1 MFQKIKKETAVDK
14 VAKQLRSLIENG
26 EYKPGDKL
34 PSERAL
40 CEMMAVSR
48 IAVREAIR
56 DLVAKNLLE
65 VRAGNGTY
73 VKSVTANDF
82 VDPLM
87 VKLMNGYTVRDLI
100 EFREMIEL
108 SCCRLAVQRAT
119 DGDLDALWQIL
130 ESMKQQLSEH
140 KDYLASDLEFH
151 NLIAKA
157 SGNKILVLVLNS
169 VGDIIREVIRETSQG
184 PGAPKRVYQL
194 HYDIYKSLLHR
205 DEKRTVMA
213 MKKHLEW
220 VKIDLLNYHQSVK

>member
-40 CEMMAVSR
+40 CEIMAVSR

-82 VDPLM
+82 VDSLM

-119 DGDLDALWQIL
+119 DADLDALWQIL

-140 KDYLASDLEFH
+140 KDYLTADLEFH

-169 VGDIIREVIRETSQG
+169 VGDIIREAIRETSQG

-205 DEKRTVMA
+205 NEK
-213 MKKHLEW
+213 
-220 VKIDLLNYHQSVK
+220 

>member
-1 MFQKIKKETAVDK
+1 MLQKIKKETAVDK
-14 VAKQLRSLIENG
+14 VAKQLRSLIESG

-73 VKSVTANDF
+73 VKSVTASDF
-82 VDPLM
+82 MDPLM
-87 VKLMNGYTVRDLI
+87 IKLINGYTVRDLI
-100 EFREMIEL
+100 EFRDMIEV

-119 DGDLDALWQIL
+119 QDDLDSLWQIL
-130 ESMKQQLSEH
+130 ESMKEQLKEH
-140 KDYLASDLEFH
+140 NDYFAADLEFH
-151 NLIAKA
+151 SLIAKA
-157 SGNKILVLVLNS
+157 SGNNILVLVLNR

-184 PGAPKRVYQL
+184 PGATKRAYQL
-194 HYDIYKSLLHR
+194 HYDIYDNLVHR
-205 DEKRTVMA
+205 DENGIVLA

-220 VKIDLLNYHQSVK
+220 VKIDLLNYHHTVK

>member
-73 VKSVTANDF
+73 VKTVTANDF

-140 KDYLASDLEFH
+140 KDYLAADLEFH

-205 DEKRTVMA
+205 NEQETVMA

-220 VKIDLLNYHQSVK
+220 VKIDLLNYHQSIK

>member
-73 VKSVTANDF
+73 VKTVTANDF

-140 KDYLASDLEFH
+140 KDYLAADLEFH

-194 HYDIYKSLLHR
+194 HYDIYNSLLHR
-205 DEKRTVMA
+205 NEQETVMA
-213 MKKHLEW
+213 MKKHLKW
-220 VKIDLLNYHQSVK
+220 VKIDLLNYHQSIK